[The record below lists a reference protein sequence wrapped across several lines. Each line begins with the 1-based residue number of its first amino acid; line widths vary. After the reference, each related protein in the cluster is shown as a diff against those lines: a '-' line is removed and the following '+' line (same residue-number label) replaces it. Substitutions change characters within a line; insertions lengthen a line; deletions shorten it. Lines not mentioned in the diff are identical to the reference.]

1 MRPAPA
7 AVLDPLEDFAEHVRA
22 EIGVCTLA
30 ISAFDRTGN
39 ELRTLVNTG
48 ILGPGEERRPAYE
61 RYPLRLFPAA
71 AALVHERSPY
81 VVSSAEP
88 GDPASHTLAVALMKT
103 SQSAAPI
110 VVDGEVWGELWAGST
125 ADGLPLTTCELPL
138 VSWSAERVARLL
150 PDLLADDATQLF
162 AASTVPQLRKY
173 ELWIDGRLG
182 SLASM
187 FVAGSTRFADG
198 FTVAT
203 VVLDRRELVTVLLR
217 LHALR
222 VSLAAVRMP
231 DRDAP
236 DGPPVPAARTTAS
249 HVYELRIGG
258 RLDELD
264 LQLTWD
270 CSIGRAGGVTL
281 VTALLDRDGLSGLLQ
296 AIADA
301 EADLLALQRLS

>member
-48 ILGPGEERRPAYE
+48 VLGPGQERRPAYE

-88 GDPASHTLAVALMKT
+88 GDPASHTLAAALMKT

-125 ADGLPLTTCELPL
+125 ADGLPLTT
-138 VSWSAERVARLL
+138 
-150 PDLLADDATQLF
+150 
-162 AASTVPQLRKY
+162 
-173 ELWIDGRLG
+173 
-182 SLASM
+182 
-187 FVAGSTRFADG
+187 
-198 FTVAT
+198 
-203 VVLDRRELVTVLLR
+203 
-217 LHALR
+217 
-222 VSLAAVRMP
+222 
-231 DRDAP
+231 
-236 DGPPVPAARTTAS
+236 
-249 HVYELRIGG
+249 
-258 RLDELD
+258 
-264 LQLTWD
+264 
-270 CSIGRAGGVTL
+270 
-281 VTALLDRDGLSGLLQ
+281 
-296 AIADA
+296 
-301 EADLLALQRLS
+301 

>member
-22 EIGVCTLA
+22 ELGVCTLA
-30 ISAFDRTGN
+30 ISAFDGTGN

-48 ILGPGEERRPAYE
+48 VLGPGEEPRPAYE

-81 VVSSAEP
+81 AVSAAEP

-125 ADGLPLTTCELPL
+125 ADGLPLTTSELPL
-138 VSWSAERVARLL
+138 ITWSAGRVARLL
-150 PDLLADDATQLF
+150 SDLLADDSTQLF
-162 AASTVPQLRKY
+162 APSTVPQLRKY

-182 SLASM
+182 SLTSM
-187 FVAGSTRFADG
+187 FVAGSTRFVDG

-222 VSLAAVRMP
+222 ASLAAVRMP
-231 DRDAP
+231 ERDAP
-236 DGPPVPAARTTAS
+236 DGLHMPAARTTAS

-258 RLDELD
+258 RVDELD
-264 LQLTWD
+264 LQLSWD
-270 CSIGRAGGVTL
+270 CSIGRAGRVTL
-281 VTALLDRDGLSGLLQ
+281 LTALLDRGGVAGLLQ
-296 AIADA
+296 ALADA

>member
-1 MRPAPA
+1 M
-7 AVLDPLEDFAEHVRA
+7 
-22 EIGVCTLA
+22 
-30 ISAFDRTGN
+30 
-39 ELRTLVNTG
+39 
-48 ILGPGEERRPAYE
+48 
-61 RYPLRLFPAA
+61 
-71 AALVHERSPY
+71 
-81 VVSSAEP
+81 
-88 GDPASHTLAVALMKT
+88 
-103 SQSAAPI
+103 
-110 VVDGEVWGELWAGST
+110 
-125 ADGLPLTTCELPL
+125 
-138 VSWSAERVARLL
+138 
-150 PDLLADDATQLF
+150 
-162 AASTVPQLRKY
+162 
-173 ELWIDGRLG
+173 
-182 SLASM
+182 
-187 FVAGSTRFADG
+187 
-198 FTVAT
+198 
-203 VVLDRRELVTVLLR
+203 LLR